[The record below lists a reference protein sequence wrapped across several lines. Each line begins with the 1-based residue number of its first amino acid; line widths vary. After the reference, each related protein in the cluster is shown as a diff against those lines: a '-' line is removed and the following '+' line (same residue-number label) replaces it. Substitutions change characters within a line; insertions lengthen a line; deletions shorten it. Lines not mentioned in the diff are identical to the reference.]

1 MVLEVNPF
9 AFASQKV
16 ATLIDDSNFLPW
28 KQHFLLVVKT
38 HCFQHYLDG
47 IVVVPPL
54 TVADD
59 DGSLVENP
67 TFVQYEQQD
76 AAISAWLLS
85 IVSPSL
91 HNRLIGDS
99 SFASMLWSVLN
110 RIFGSQSITK
120 AKRYRSLLHNYRK
133 NDMSMS
139 NFLAGIKHLCDCLA
153 GCGQKVFQEEQQSA
167 ILNGVPP
174 EYDHVVSIITTSQ
187 TPFDLQRI
195 ATALL
200 DAEAC

>member
-1 MVLEVNPF
+1 MVSKVNPF

-16 ATLIDDSNFLPW
+16 GTLIDDNNFLAW
-28 KQHFLLVVKT
+28 KQHVLLVVKT
-38 HCFQHYLDG
+38 HRLLRYLDG
-47 IVVVPPL
+47 IVVVPSS

-59 DGSLVENP
+59 DGSLVEIP
-67 TFVQYEQQD
+67 IFVQYEQQD

-85 IVSPSL
+85 TVSPSL
-91 HNRLIGDS
+91 HNRSIGDS
-99 SFASMLWSVLN
+99 SFASMLWSTLN

-120 AKRYRSLLHNYRK
+120 AKRHRSLLHNYRK

-139 NFLAGIKHLCDCLA
+139 DYLAGIKHFCDCLA

-167 ILNGVPP
+167 ILNGLPP

-187 TPFDLQRI
+187 TPFDLQGI